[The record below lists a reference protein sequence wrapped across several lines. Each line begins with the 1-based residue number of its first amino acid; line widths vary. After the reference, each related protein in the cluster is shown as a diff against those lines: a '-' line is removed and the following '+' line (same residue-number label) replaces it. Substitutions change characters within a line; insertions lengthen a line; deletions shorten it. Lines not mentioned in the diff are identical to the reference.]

1 MHALSLLVSEWK
13 ERRVELVLNPKAC
26 CLQVA
31 PVKSQLSNAAEQMQ
45 VTLAPHSFTAF
56 DLALAEP
63 KLVAEI

>member
-1 MHALSLLVSEWK
+1 
-13 ERRVELVLNPKAC
+13 VELVLNPKAC